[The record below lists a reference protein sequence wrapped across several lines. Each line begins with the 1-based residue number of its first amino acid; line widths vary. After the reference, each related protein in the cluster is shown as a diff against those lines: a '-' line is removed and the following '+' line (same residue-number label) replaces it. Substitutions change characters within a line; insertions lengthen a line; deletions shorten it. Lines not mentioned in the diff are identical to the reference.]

1 MKREALQWRD
11 SMRSPRLYFIDV
23 RLLLML
29 LVWVFW
35 PRLATLVPA
44 LIAIVF
50 LVVVGYRG
58 YRPWAALR
66 AVRRSLAG
74 TPRALSPR
82 RYRRML
88 DYGALA
94 AVAIFGLGL
103 SPQEGAAAFLYIP
116 PEQVEVPTLALA
128 SPSDDAAELVS
139 LPVGDRSAV
148 VMQVPKD
155 RVPAGEET
163 IAGAEDAGAE
173 AAARTVAPG
182 AGGAGAADGAG
193 TAVEPGWEV
202 PIGST
207 LGQVLRE
214 WGERAGVEIL
224 MLTDREYEIGSRHV
238 FRGDFVDAV
247 RALLFGL
254 GDLPY
259 APVAQVLDGGAVL
272 AVHHRVPGG
281 LQEAGS

>member
-29 LVWVFW
+29 VVWVFW
-35 PRLATLVPA
+35 PRIVTLVPA
-44 LIAIVF
+44 LLAIVF

-66 AVRRSLAG
+66 AVRRWLAG
-74 TPRALSPR
+74 PPRALSPR

-88 DYGALA
+88 DYGAFAALA
-94 AVAIFGLGL
+94 IVSVSL
-103 SPQEGAAAFLYIP
+103 SPQEVQAEFLYIP
-116 PEQVEVPTLALA
+116 PEQEELPTLALA
-128 SPSDDAAELVS
+128 SPSDDEAELVS
-139 LPVGDRSAV
+139 LLMGDQSAV

-155 RVPAGEET
+155 LLPAEQGTAAGSEET
-163 IAGAEDAGAE
+163 GAD
-173 AAARTVAPG
+173 AAARTAALQP
-182 AGGAGAADGAG
+182 GGAGVTGGVG
-193 TAVEPGWEV
+193 TVEESGWEV
-202 PIGST
+202 SIGST
-207 LGQVLRE
+207 LGQVLHE

-224 MLTDREYEIGSRHV
+224 MLTDREYEIGSSHV

-259 APVAQVLDGGAVL
+259 APVGQVLNGGGVL
-272 AVHHRVPGG
+272 AVYHRVPEGAV
-281 LQEAGS
+281 EEGS